1 LNKINKALVSR
12 RDYLSVLII
21 LATTV
26 YKWINKPLT
35 SIKSFALLPNDH
47 LTIANIAF
55 GSFCFLTGKLQ
66 SSTVKVQL
74 PEQGIE
80 CIFLKWI

>member
-1 LNKINKALVSR
+1 LDKINKALVSR
-12 RDYLSVLII
+12 KDLANLSVLII

-47 LTIANIAF
+47 HLTIANIAF

-74 PEQGIE
+74 PE
-80 CIFLKWI
+80 

>member
-1 LNKINKALVSR
+1 LDKINKALVSR
-12 RDYLSVLII
+12 KDLANLSVLII

-74 PEQGIE
+74 PE
-80 CIFLKWI
+80 